1 MLPIANNEKA
11 GIGVSRASFRVAF
24 TLVELLVVIA
34 IIGIL
39 VALLLPAVQSA
50 REAARR
56 TQCKNQL
63 KQFGLALQN
72 HVDTFKVF
80 PTGGAKGGLD
90 IQDFR
95 TGTVNNPGKPY
106 SGDKQGLSWGFQILP
121 FIEEANVQNLNT
133 MQEIR
138 EVGIPM
144 FNCPSRRGLTQSA
157 SGFYLTDYAS
167 AQPITELV
175 GPFKNDTVEDAWP
188 ITAPKARAVGTAA
201 YWCISSGVSAPDCR
215 YDGVIVRSPYRVV
228 TPATATTS
236 SVLVRHKNVP
246 SAVKPGQIV
255 DGLSHTFVIGEK
267 LIKPEHYEGSQ
278 GAERHLAS
286 DDKGWADGWDPDT
299 VRFAGWPP
307 LSDSDEGICN
317 NENRDISNLCGRETP
332 VGSSPD
338 AMFFGSAHS
347 AGMNTAFADGSVQF
361 ISFDIEQILFNS
373 LATRNGEE
381 IVDTGDL

>member
-11 GIGVSRASFRVAF
+11 GIGISRARIRVAF

-80 PTGGAKGGLD
+80 PTGGAKGAAR
-90 IQDFR
+90 IEDFR
-95 TGTVNNPGKPY
+95 SGTMNNPGTPY
-106 SGDKQGLSWGFQILP
+106 TTNKQGLGWGYQILP
-121 FIEEANVQNLNT
+121 FIEEANVQDLNST
-133 MQEIR
+133 DEIR
-138 EVGIPM
+138 NVGIPM

-157 SGFYLTDYAS
+157 RGFFLTDYAS

-188 ITAPKARAVGTAA
+188 VTAPKARAVGQAA

-215 YDGVIVRSPYRVV
+215 YDGVIVRSPYKVV
-228 TPATATTS
+228 TPATPTS
-236 SVLVRHKNVP
+236 PSVLARHKNVP
-246 SAVKPGQIV
+246 TAVKPGQIV

-267 LIKPEHYEGSQ
+267 LIRVEEYEGSQ
-278 GAERHLAS
+278 GDQRHLAG
-286 DDKGWADGWDPDT
+286 DDKGWADGWDPDV

-307 LSDSDEGICN
+307 LSDSDEGICK
-317 NENRDISNLCGRETP
+317 NENRDIANLCGRETP

-338 AMFFGSAHS
+338 PYFFGSAHS

-361 ISFDIEQILFNS
+361 VSFDIEHIVFNS